1 MRKFL
6 VAATAALF
14 VVGAPVAVL
23 AQAPAAAPALTT
35 GKMIYT
41 SAGQRLAPVY
51 RVNAAGDAQ
60 IILNGKL
67 VTIPASTLSEAE
79 GKLTTSLSR
88 KEVSQAR

>member
-6 VAATAALF
+6 MAATAALF
-14 VVGAPVAVL
+14 VAGVPAAVV
-23 AQAPAAAPALTT
+23 AQAPAAAVSQ

-51 RVNAAGDAQ
+51 RVTSTGDAQ
-60 IILNGKL
+60 IIHNGKL
-67 VTIPASTLSEAE
+67 VTIPASTLSEVE

-88 KEVSQAR
+88 KEVGQAR

>member
-14 VVGAPVAVL
+14 VAGGPAAVL
-23 AQAPAAAPALTT
+23 AQSSETVALST

-41 SAGQRLAPVY
+41 STGQRIAPIY

-67 VTIPASTLSEAE
+67 VTIPVSTLSEVD
-79 GKLTTSLSR
+79 GKLTTALSR
-88 KEVSQAR
+88 KEIGQAR

>member
-14 VVGAPVAVL
+14 VAGAPAVVV
-23 AQAPAAAPALTT
+23 AQAPAAAVASQ

-41 SAGQRLAPVY
+41 STGQRLAPVY
-51 RVNAAGDAQ
+51 RVTGTGDAQ
-60 IILNGKL
+60 IIHNGKL
-67 VTIPASTLSEAE
+67 VTIPASTLSDVD

-88 KEVSQAR
+88 KEVGQAR

>member
-6 VAATAALF
+6 MAATAALF
-14 VVGAPVAVL
+14 VAGVPAAVM
-23 AQAPAAAPALTT
+23 AQAPAVAITQ

-51 RVNAAGDAQ
+51 RVNGAGDAQ

-88 KEVSQAR
+88 KEVGQAR